1 MKKNNLSDFKGSLKS
16 LAFKPRN
23 SLGRRFYDDSDL
35 LYATLD
41 PFLRD
46 REKIR
51 LGKHYRRLDDKTQVF
66 PPGLHS
72 NTRNRL
78 IHTNDV
84 VNLDAICANVL
95 GLNEYLAEAI
105 AYGHDIGHTPFGHL
119 GETLISELSGKKFAH
134 SIMSVIVAQ
143 KIERKGK
150 GLNLTYETLE
160 GILNH
165 SRGNSEMKI
174 NSNISEEA
182 TLCMY
187 CDKIAYTFSDLND
200 TLKVGFL
207 KEESLPEIALFFGK
221 DQRERIANV
230 LFELIKESSEEGR
243 VSFSKSETAQ
253 KFVDLKSWMY
263 ENVYFKLD
271 KQEYKKQIKQEMVKI
286 ISFINEKFDE
296 QIDPYLAIC
305 CMTDSEVHNFY
316 NDIINGN
323 TNNINYGFFEI
334 IKNFHGKK
342 IDIFNPDLNK
352 SDFYRKY
359 L

>member
-1 MKKNNLSDFKGSLKS
+1 MKNNLSDYKGSLKS
-16 LAFKPRN
+16 LAFKPKN

-35 LYATLD
+35 LYMTLD

-51 LGKHYRRLDDKTQVF
+51 LGKFYRRLDKTQVF
-66 PPGLHS
+66 PPELHS
-72 NTRNRL
+72 NIRNRL

-84 VNLDAICANVL
+84 VNLAAMYSNVL
-95 GLNEYLAEAI
+95 GLNQYLAEAI
-105 AYGHDIGHTPFGHL
+105 AYVHDIGHTPFGHL

-160 GILNH
+160 GALHH
-165 SRGNSEMKI
+165 SRGNGEL
-174 NSNISEEA
+174 NTNPDISEEA

-200 TLKVGFL
+200 SIKVGFL
-207 KEESLPEIALFFGK
+207 KEESLPQVAYFFGK

-230 LFELIKESSEEGR
+230 SFELIKESSEER
-243 VSFSKSETAQ
+243 KVSFSKSESAH
-253 KFVDLKSWMY
+253 KFAELKNWMY

-271 KQEYKKQIKQEMVKI
+271 KQDYRKNIKDEMKKI
-286 ISFINEKFDE
+286 ILFINEKFSG

-305 CMTDSEVHNFY
+305 CMTDSEVKNLSKDIDSNNTKNF
-316 NDIINGN
+316 
-323 TNNINYGFFEI
+323 NYGFFEI
-334 IKNFHGKK
+334 VNNFYGKK

-352 SDFYRKY
+352 SDFLKKY